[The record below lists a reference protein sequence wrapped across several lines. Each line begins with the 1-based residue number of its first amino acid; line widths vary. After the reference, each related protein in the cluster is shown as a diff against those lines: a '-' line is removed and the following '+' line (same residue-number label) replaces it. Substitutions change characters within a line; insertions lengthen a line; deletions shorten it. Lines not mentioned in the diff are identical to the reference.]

1 MTEFQ
6 ERLQDLIIENNLN
19 RYKLSKVLNISSTTV
34 NGYFNKN
41 YYPEI
46 EIAKKISKFFNCS
59 LDYLFGLSD
68 EIKNT
73 NTNKKSFIENF
84 QQLIKQKNLSIKN
97 ALEGLKMSE
106 YNYYRWKDGKFPQT
120 SNLID
125 IAKYFDIS
133 FDWLIGN
140 V

>member
-1 MTEFQ
+1 M
-6 ERLQDLIIENNLN
+6 
-19 RYKLSKVLNISSTTV
+19 
-34 NGYFNKN
+34 
-41 YYPEI
+41 
-46 EIAKKISKFFNCS
+46 
-59 LDYLFGLSD
+59 FGLSD

-97 ALEGLKMSE
+97 ALESLKMSE
-106 YNYYRWKDGKFPQT
+106 YNYYRWKDGKFPKT

>member
-6 ERLQDLIIENNLN
+6 ERLQDLILENNLN
-19 RYKLSKVLNISSTTV
+19 RYKLSKILNISSTTV

-106 YNYYRWKDGKFPQT
+106 YNYYRWKDGKFPKT

>member
-106 YNYYRWKDGKFPQT
+106 YNYYRWKDGKFPKT

>member
-19 RYKLSKVLNISSTTV
+19 RYKLSKILNISSTTV

-106 YNYYRWKDGKFPQT
+106 YNYYRWKDGKFPKT